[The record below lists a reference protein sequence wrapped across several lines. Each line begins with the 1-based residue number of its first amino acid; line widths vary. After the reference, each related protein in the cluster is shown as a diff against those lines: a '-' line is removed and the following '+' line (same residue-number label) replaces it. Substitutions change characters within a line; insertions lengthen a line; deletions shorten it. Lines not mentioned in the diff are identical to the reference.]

1 MALQGHSTE
10 QFRATR
16 TWNTIVLAVQ
26 SELPVRQYRKGF
38 RMFTNC
44 FAGKDAVTWTLDYL
58 ERNQDTLFD
67 PKSKEITRE
76 KVTLLLQ
83 KFVEQK
89 IIEDVR
95 GRGHAFKDSTQHFY
109 TFTKDHT
116 LMPVTCRYASI
127 KDTNRTSTRTRSS
140 SLGHVSSNK
149 KSRVVLTI
157 RATFK
162 LSNSIAQSALFPS
175 RFYPSFKRFR
185 PLSTTDLV
193 LP

>member
-89 IIEDVR
+89 IIEDIH

-140 SLGHVSSNK
+140 SLGHITPPTLRCATSMVKLALVGLSAQRKRRSSH
-149 KSRVVLTI
+149 V
-157 RATFK
+157 
-162 LSNSIAQSALFPS
+162 
-175 RFYPSFKRFR
+175 
-185 PLSTTDLV
+185 
-193 LP
+193 